1 MSSSHANDH
10 ALVKQLAAG
19 GFRDITRIA
28 SSNAEMWKDISLSN
42 KQNIISLLEDMQTN
56 IKDMIVKL
64 KNEEEQQI
72 YQFFEDA
79 KIFRDQ
85 LPLKQHGVVNV
96 GYDLY
101 IDIPDK
107 AGMIN
112 KVTSIL
118 SLHNI
123 SIRNLKILEVRE
135 DILGALQVT
144 FKTPKDRELSIVA
157 LNEFDTYIP

>member
-64 KNEEEQQI
+64 KMKKNNKYI
-72 YQFFEDA
+72 NS
-79 KIFRDQ
+79 
-85 LPLKQHGVVNV
+85 LKMQKF
-96 GYDLY
+96 LE
-101 IDIPDK
+101 
-107 AGMIN
+107 IN
-112 KVTSIL
+112 YLL
-118 SLHNI
+118 SNM
-123 SIRNLKILEVRE
+123 V
-135 DILGALQVT
+135 
-144 FKTPKDRELSIVA
+144 
-157 LNEFDTYIP
+157 

>member
-1 MSSSHANDH
+1 MQMIML
-10 ALVKQLAAG
+10 LVKQLAAG

-101 IDIPDK
+101 IDIQIK
-107 AGMIN
+107 R
-112 KVTSIL
+112 V
-118 SLHNI
+118 
-123 SIRNLKILEVRE
+123 
-135 DILGALQVT
+135 
-144 FKTPKDRELSIVA
+144 
-157 LNEFDTYIP
+157 

>member
-1 MSSSHANDH
+1 ML
-10 ALVKQLAAG
+10 LVKQLAAG

-79 KIFRDQ
+79 KF
-85 LPLKQHGVVNV
+85 LEHHYL
-96 GYDLY
+96 
-101 IDIPDK
+101 
-107 AGMIN
+107 
-112 KVTSIL
+112 L
-118 SLHNI
+118 SNM
-123 SIRNLKILEVRE
+123 V
-135 DILGALQVT
+135 
-144 FKTPKDRELSIVA
+144 
-157 LNEFDTYIP
+157 